1 VPSQRTTA
9 TALTALL
16 VAALAGCQ
24 GGAPKTDTQS
34 FDFAGDKLVVDA
46 REVGVVIAQGSAGSI
61 GVDRT
66 LKGKAT
72 DDGAATL
79 ALDNGVL
86 TMGVHCAGVT
96 LTCEADHVV
105 RVPPGVAIE
114 LKSTGSRVEAK
125 GLTGDVTATLTEDA
139 AIALAEPSGALALD
153 AKDSSITVTGAK
165 SPSVTAVVALAGNV
179 TLEFA
184 AAPQRVEARAAD
196 GDAAVVLPAGPETY
210 RVDAGGAQPVADD
223 PASSRTVTV
232 RAGEGRAT
240 VKKAG

>member
-1 VPSQRTTA
+1 MPSQRTTA

-16 VAALAGCQ
+16 VAALAGCG
-24 GGAPKTDTQS
+24 GGAPKSDSQS
-34 FDFAGDKLVVDA
+34 FDFTADKLVIDA

-66 LKGKAT
+66 LTGKAT

-79 ALDNGVL
+79 ALENGVL
-86 TMGVHCAGVT
+86 SMGVHCAGVT

-114 LKSTGSRVEAK
+114 LKSSGSRVEAK

-139 AIALAEPSGALALD
+139 AIALVEPSGALSLD
-153 AKDSSITVTGAK
+153 AKDSSITVTAAK
-165 SPSVTAVVALAGNV
+165 SPSVTAAVALAGNV
-179 TLEFA
+179 SLEFA

-196 GDAAVVLPAGPETY
+196 GNADVVLPAGPETY
-210 RVDAGGAQPVADD
+210 RVDAPGAQPVADD
-223 PASSRTVTV
+223 PASPRTVTV